1 MCFSIKKKERVSYF
15 MSHDIDNDV
24 SCLPLHIVLFS
35 QKKKKNYILLIGQ
48 SLATQLVVALGYKLT

>member
-48 SLATQLVVALGYKLT
+48 SLATKLVVALGYKLT

>member
-1 MCFSIKKKERVSYF
+1 

-35 QKKKKNYILLIGQ
+35 KKKKKKNYILLIGQ
-48 SLATQLVVALGYKLT
+48 SLATKLVVALGYKLT

>member
-1 MCFSIKKKERVSYF
+1 MFLNKKKERVSYF

-35 QKKKKNYILLIGQ
+35 KKKKKNYILLIGQ
-48 SLATQLVVALGYKLT
+48 SLATKLVVALGYKLT